1 MRPLLS
7 CGKLPRM
14 PSQRLLF
21 IVIFSLVGSI
31 VLGAAQSRNQAVLSQ
46 LKTRAERT
54 DFRETS
60 RYDDILTFLHAVAQN
75 SELVHLTDMG
85 YTSEGRALPLAV
97 VGRVSDFR
105 PETVKAS
112 GKLRIYIQANV
123 HAGEVEGKES
133 TQTLIRDIAL
143 GRYNRWLDSIVL
155 LIGPD

>member
-1 MRPLLS
+1 MLQVLT

-21 IVIFSLVGSI
+21 IVISSLVASI
-31 VLGAAQSRNQAVLSQ
+31 VVGAAQTRNQSVLSQ
-46 LKTRAERT
+46 LKTRAGRPVS
-54 DFRETS
+54 REPS
-60 RYDDILTFLHAVAQN
+60 RYDDVLAFLRAAAQN

-123 HAGEVEGKES
+123 HAGEV
-133 TQTLIRDIAL
+133 
-143 GRYNRWLDSIVL
+143 
-155 LIGPD
+155 